1 MTSFF
6 AFLRRAVCLLST
18 ALFLLTNALSSPA
31 KVLRGELLPE
41 NEVSFLY
48 SEGAAFCQGITT
60 DGTYYYGT
68 GCVKYLNYN
77 AVAKI
82 DAESGEI
89 VSCRDLCL
97 PADVVRKGY
106 SHLGDCAYYK
116 GKIYAACEAFFFRDP
131 AVMVFDAGTLDFLE
145 YHVLPAEGQGNGH
158 FPWLCVKDGT
168 VYYTQAR
175 DVTEVRMLDL
185 SDFSY
190 KGSLKTDAVLTRV
203 TGGDVL
209 GNVLY
214 LSTNTPGSEKITYA
228 VDLVT
233 GETTEAF
240 VRETGTPL
248 TEAEGL
254 CISQKDG
261 EVYFHYLDVPF
272 ASQTVIRTYRLP
284 R

>member
-6 AFLRRAVCLLST
+6 AFLRRAVCLRFT
-18 ALFLLTNALSSPA
+18 ALFLLSDALSSPA
-31 KVLRGELLPE
+31 YVVSGDLQPE
-41 NEVSFLY
+41 NEYAFLY
-48 SEGAAFCQGITT
+48 SEGAAFCQGIAT
-60 DGTYYYGT
+60 DGTTFYGT
-68 GCVKYLNYN
+68 GCIKYLNYN

-82 DAESGEI
+82 DGTSGEI

-97 PADVVRKGY
+97 PADVVLKGY
-106 SHLGDCAYYK
+106 SHLGDCAYYE
-116 GKIYAACEAFFFRDP
+116 GKLYAACEAFFFRDP
-131 AVMVFDAGTLDFLE
+131 AVMVFDAESLGFLE
-145 YHVLPAEGQGNGH
+145 YHVLPAEGRGNGH

-168 VYYTQAR
+168 IYYSQAR
-175 DVTEVRMLDL
+175 DVDEIRMLDL

-190 KGSLKTDAVLTRV
+190 KGSLKTDAVLTRI

-214 LSTNTPGSEKITYA
+214 LSSNTPGSEKITYA
-228 VDLVT
+228 VDLGT

-254 CISQKDG
+254 CISQEDG
-261 EVYFHYLDVPF
+261 EVFFHYLDVPF
-272 ASQTVIRTYRLP
+272 ASRTVIRTYRLP